1 MHKQDKS
8 IIALKKAQSLI
19 AKIITMAEDDRYC
32 IDIIQQNLAVIG
44 LLKSANLS
52 LLEGHMQHC
61 VKNAAEAND
70 TRRLNEMMAEMV
82 TIMKTAQNK

>member
-1 MHKQDKS
+1 MKNNKTA
-8 IIALKKAQSLI
+8 IALKKASTLVQ
-19 AKIITMAEDDRYC
+19 KVQMMHEDKTYC

-52 LLEGHMQHC
+52 LLEGHMDHC
-61 VKNAAEAND
+61 VKNAAKAGD
-70 TRRLNEMMAEMV
+70 TTRLNKMMEEMV